1 MKQCHE
7 FSQNGAFGAMD
18 DNIYI
23 YDPIKHY
30 SSPLFHAEYDD
41 EAPVDLDKG
50 IGHQER

>member
-1 MKQCHE
+1 MSFLKMGHLVPW
-7 FSQNGAFGAMD
+7 MI
-18 DNIYI
+18 IYI